1 MPTTDQL
8 NEATAAPT
16 DDCTVTNNDDGSI
29 VTDWPD
35 GTQRVEYP
43 DSSQMVTFPDGAVLN
58 LYADGSKTL
67 NDANGNALDPA
78 TGAPLDGVAQAGP
91 TDPDTTDSPAT
102 TTDSESDAT
111 ADAPIDTPPDMGPD
125 KILRLMRG
133 DDRIGDVQEAVG
145 LVDTLKEAI
154 EGEIDP
160 AEWVKMWFEMV
171 LAVIK
176 ALETEERG
184 AYYRGWCYTVLYG
197 ALDMGTPPEP
207 TFSGSLRGA
216 DQDDLDRQGWR
227 DGVDAATSQ
236 LADGASG
243 TGLRN
248 RVLLR
253 VARNGSA
260 NPQPTLREMYVAAC
274 EHTDDKDLRR
284 AYEDILGWPQPT
296 GA

>member
-1 MPTTDQL
+1 MPTVEQL
-8 NEATAAPT
+8 SQATASPT

-35 GTQRVEYP
+35 GTQRIDYP
-43 DSSQMVTFPDGAVLN
+43 DSSEMVTFPDGAVLN
-58 LYADGSKTL
+58 LYADGGKDL
-67 NDANGNALDPA
+67 NDAGGNALDPD
-78 TGAPLDGVAQAGP
+78 TGAPLNGSSDPAVITPP
-91 TDPDTTDSPAT
+91 TDSGST
-102 TTDSESDAT
+102 TTDPGE
-111 ADAPIDTPPDMGPD
+111 IDTPPDMGPD

-145 LVDTLKEAI
+145 LVDTLREAI

-160 AEWVKMWFEMV
+160 TEWVKMWFEMV
-171 LAVIK
+171 LSVIK

-184 AYYRGWCYTVLYG
+184 AYYRGWCYTVVYG
-197 ALDMGTPPEP
+197 ALDLGTPPEP

-227 DGVDAATSQ
+227 DGVSTAGAQ

-243 TGLRN
+243 TSLRN

-253 VARNGSA
+253 VAKNGSG
-260 NPQPTLREMYVAAC
+260 NPQATLREMYIAAC